1 MLEHQINET
10 LKQALKE
17 GDKTKLSVFR
27 MILSSIKNKKIDDGV
42 KELDD
47 DKVIAL
53 IQKKARQ
60 HQESMKQFEE
70 GGRQDLVEKEA
81 TELKYLEEYL
91 PEQLAEEEVTKIVE
105 EVIAETGASS
115 VRDMGK
121 VMGKIM
127 PRVKGKADGN
137 LINKIVSSRLAQ

>member
-81 TELKYLEEYL
+81 NELKYLEEFL
-91 PEQLAEEEVTKIVE
+91 PEQLSEEEVTKIVE

>member
-10 LKQALKE
+10 LKQSLKD

-27 MILSSIKNKKIDDGV
+27 MIVSSIKNKKIDDGV

-105 EVIAETGASS
+105 EVISETGASS

-121 VMGKIM
+121 VMGQIM

>member
-1 MLEHQINET
+1 MLEHQINDT
-10 LKQALKE
+10 LKQALKD

-27 MILSSIKNKKIDDGV
+27 MIVSSIKNKKIDDGV

-81 TELKYLEEYL
+81 TELKYLEEFL
-91 PEQLAEEEVTKIVE
+91 PEQLSEEEVTKIVE

>member
-10 LKQALKE
+10 LKQALKD

-42 KELDD
+42 KELED
-47 DKVIAL
+47 DKVVAL

-60 HQESMKQFEE
+60 HQESIKQFEE

-81 TELKYLEEYL
+81 NELKYLEEYL
-91 PEQLAEEEVTKIVE
+91 PEQLSEEEVTKIVE

-137 LINKIVSSRLAQ
+137 LINKIVSSRLDQ

>member
-1 MLEHQINET
+1 MLEHQINDT
-10 LKQALKE
+10 LKQALKD

-27 MILSSIKNKKIDDGV
+27 MIVSSIKNKKIDDGV

-81 TELKYLEEYL
+81 NELKYLEEFL
-91 PEQLAEEEVTKIVE
+91 PEQLSEEEVTKIVE